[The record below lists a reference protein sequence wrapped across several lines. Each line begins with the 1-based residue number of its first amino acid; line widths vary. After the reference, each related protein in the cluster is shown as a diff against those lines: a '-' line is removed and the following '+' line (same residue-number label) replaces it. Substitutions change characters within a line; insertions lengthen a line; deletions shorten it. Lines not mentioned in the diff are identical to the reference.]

1 MGEASLALALG
12 RLEPPV
18 ALLVNSLRLCR
29 VTKPNTYGG
38 RSSVLDLEPLRVG
51 LIGAGGIAQT
61 HYKGYVAAGARIMGF
76 AEPVEATRTRRAAE
90 WGVPGYASV
99 EELLERADIEAVSVC
114 TPNSSH
120 APATI
125 AAAESGKHVLCEKPL
140 SLNLEECSSMIQAA
154 KNAGVVL
161 QTGHHLRANWYV
173 RKAKE
178 LIESGAIG
186 RVCFVRL
193 RQAHDWGGNKTVSPN
208 FATYERAGG
217 GTLLDNGC
225 HMMDL
230 ARNLAGNVKSLFAR
244 TATLGFDIEV
254 EDVGVVNLEFESGAI
269 GSVEAAWTATGWE
282 EGFWVYGTDGALE
295 CTNRLGKR
303 RLRFANRLSTG
314 TDWTKLDETI
324 FDVQDE
330 GGHGEEI
337 NSFIRSIRLGEPVIC
352 TGEDGLESVR
362 LVLSS
367 YESARSNQP
376 VTF

>member
-1 MGEASLALALG
+1 
-12 RLEPPV
+12 
-18 ALLVNSLRLCR
+18 
-29 VTKPNTYGG
+29 VTQPNTYGG
-38 RSSVLDLEPLRVG
+38 RSLTLDTEPLRVG

-61 HYKGYVAAGARIMGF
+61 HYKAYRAAGARIMGF
-76 AEPVEATRTRRAAE
+76 AEPVDTTRARRETE
-90 WGVPGYASV
+90 WGIPGYSSV
-99 EELLERADIEAVSVC
+99 AELLERADLEAVSVC
-114 TPNSSH
+114 TPNASH
-120 APATI
+120 APATLE
-125 AAAESGKHVLCEKPL
+125 AAAAGKHVLCEKPL
-140 SLNLEECSSMIQAA
+140 SLNLEECSAMIAA
-154 KNAGVVL
+154 AQKVGVIL

-186 RVCFVRL
+186 RVCYLRL

-208 FATYERAGG
+208 FASLERSGG

-230 ARNLAGNVKSLFAR
+230 ARNLAGNVKNLFAR
-244 TATLGFDIEV
+244 TATLGFEIEV
-254 EDVGVVNLEFESGAI
+254 EDVGLVNLEFASGAI

-303 RLRFANRLSTG
+303 KLRHAHRTSSG
-314 TDWTKLDETI
+314 SDWAKLDETI
-324 FDVQDE
+324 YDVQDE

-337 NSFIRSIRLGEPVIC
+337 VAFIRSIRHGDPVIC
-352 TGEDGLESVR
+352 TGEDGLEAVR

-367 YESARSNQP
+367 YQSARSRAL
-376 VTF
+376 VTL